1 MNERPLERLN
11 YFNGQ
16 RLQAGDFRLEQDYHM
31 RVRRWL
37 NRSLYTAGIAMG
49 LEVYAVP
56 GRPVVKVQPGLAID
70 TLGREII
77 LLEAQDVPVMHDA
90 ADQGM
95 KGSYLVIRYHE
106 ELLAQQDACCSP
118 VGADGDRRALG
129 GPSRVLAEPVL
140 ECVPDLPHEASG
152 KVLLGRVVLADGCG
166 SIAGIDASVRHYIG
180 DASAA
185 KVRQYA
191 LEGFRDVDP
200 DNPATVRFHIRGRQ
214 PASVSLYL
222 RSERFPRYFYTE
234 IGRHAHTSSAD
245 AGLGAT
251 TGPASQID
259 SHVHSSGSIAV
270 ASHQNHRHQIFGW
283 VSTSTAG
290 GPFDF
295 LNPLEWPNFLGTWPP
310 GPTFIGNGPP
320 NAPPYMLRAIT
331 TIGAKID
338 ADPIHIDVMPVEEN
352 VGNKVGLRLSSETL
366 THSVTGNTGAPSSTL
381 PAAER
386 HTHSFNAS
394 IDEFGA
400 DIAASDG
407 QALAFVTN
415 LKIHVD
421 GRDVTDAVLT
431 QIRSNRPPT
440 EQWSSLGTGGA
451 GNDPFST
458 YGTGAI
464 RLDYLVPIDE
474 KEHEITLSVPVTAGK
489 RNGGRIH
496 YNLYV
501 E

>member
-1 MNERPLERLN
+1 MNEKPLERLN

-70 TLGREII
+70 ALGREII

-90 ADQGM
+90 PGQGM
-95 KGSYLVIRYHE
+95 KGSHLVIRYHE

-118 VGADGDRRALG
+118 MGTNGDRLALG
-129 GPSRVLAEPVL
+129 GPSRVLAEPIL
-140 ECVPDLPHEASG
+140 ECVADLPHEASG
-152 KVLLGRVVLADGCG
+152 KVLLGRILLTPECK
-166 SIAGIDASVRHYIG
+166 SIASIDTSVRRYIG

-200 DNPATVRFHIRGRQ
+200 GNPATVRFHIRGRQ
-214 PASVSLYL
+214 PASVTLYL
-222 RSERFPRYFYTE
+222 RSERFPKYFYTE
-234 IGRHAHTSSAD
+234 IGRHAHSSTAD

-251 TGPASQID
+251 TGPASKID
-259 SHVHSSGSIAV
+259 NHVHSSGGIAV
-270 ASHQNHRHQIFGW
+270 APHQNHSHQIFGW

-310 GPTFIGNGPP
+310 GPTLLGTAPTNEPP
-320 NAPPYMLRAIT
+320 FMLRAIT

-338 ADPIHIDVMPVEEN
+338 AVNINVMPQEEN
-352 VGNKVGLRLSSETL
+352 VGNKVGLRLSSELLSHT
-366 THSVTGNTGAPSSTL
+366 VAGNTGPPSSSLT
-381 PAAER
+381 AAQL
-386 HTHSFNAS
+386 HTHSFTTS
-394 IDEFGA
+394 IGEFGA
-400 DIAASDG
+400 DIDASDG
-407 QALAFVTN
+407 QALAFVSG
-415 LKIHVD
+415 LKIHLD
-421 GRDVTDAVLT
+421 GRDVTAEVLT
-431 QIRSNRPPT
+431 QIRRNRPPA
-440 EQWSSLGTGGA
+440 EDWSGLGIGGSA
-451 GNDPFST
+451 NDPFSLN
-458 YGTGAI
+458 GTGPI
-464 RLDYLVPIDE
+464 RLDYLAPIDE
-474 KEHEITLSVPVTAGK
+474 KEHQITLSAPVTAGK